1 MTFLEKEIK
10 SKNTRGYIE
19 VICGSMFSGKT
30 EKLLSRL
37 NRAKYAKLETALFK
51 SKIDTRYEEKDI
63 VSHNKNKLPCIVIDN
78 PQDIFKHISNKT
90 MVIGIDEG
98 QFFDKTLIDVCNKL
112 ANKGKII
119 IIAGLDMDSSGNPFG
134 IMPKLLAIAEKIK
147 KVHAICEYC
156 GDKANYS
163 YRKDNKGELIHLGHS
178 NIYQALCRKCF
189 YKKK

>member
-1 MTFLEKEIK
+1 MTFLEKEIE
-10 SKNTRGYIE
+10 SKKNKGYIE

-30 EKLLSRL
+30 EKLLARL

-51 SKIDTRYEEKDI
+51 SKIDTRYGVNNI
-63 VSHNKNKLPCIVIDN
+63 VSHNKNKLPCIIINN

-112 ANKGKII
+112 ANSGKVII
-119 IIAGLDMDSSGNPFG
+119 VAGLDMDSSGNPFG

-147 KVHAICEYC
+147 KVHAICESC
-156 GDKANYS
+156 GENANYS
-163 YRKDNKGELIHLGHS
+163 YRKDAKEEIIHLGHS

-189 YKKK
+189 YKNK